1 MNLIRIK
8 EIFDKLIDNILAILF
23 TLMIVSAFLQVVI
36 RFSPY
41 SFLGTEE
48 IARTGFI
55 FVTYLGAAVA
65 VRKKE
70 HLVVTTIV
78 NRLNKKIQIRL
89 ELILN
94 LVIFV
99 FVCIII
105 YSSFDMMARTW
116 TSPTGALS
124 DYGFTIGHRYIG
136 VTVGLGLLLFYIF
149 LDSIELLKVIR
160 GEKDKKK
167 LDLRVSDDRL
177 EEN

>member
-1 MNLIRIK
+1 MNLRRIK
-8 EIFDKLIDNILAILF
+8 EIFDKCIDNLLAILF

-55 FVTYLGAAVA
+55 YVTYLGAAVA

-78 NRLNKKIQIRL
+78 NRLSEKIQIRL

-94 LVIFV
+94 LLIFV
-99 FVCIII
+99 FVCIVI
-105 YSSFDMMARTW
+105 YSSFDMMGRTW

-136 VTVGLGLLLFYIF
+136 VTAGLGLLLFYIF
-149 LDSIELLKVIR
+149 LDSIDLMKVIK
-160 GEKDKKK
+160 GEKTKT
-167 LDLRVSDDRL
+167 DLRVSDERL
-177 EEN
+177 KGN